1 MENIFFEKKISSKK
15 ILSFQII
22 FIFFFIFFFFP
33 CKKKYFFFAKKNNK
47 LIIAERNE
55 RSSELVSELKSEKNS
70 LSWTCLCARFNTA
83 KMQMHCFS
91 PDFSSCF
98 LKIAKCSQSS
108 IMNVSLWYSRH
119 IGLYIVYNNRSIFY
133 RSFLTTGVVVS
144 CGEINSPQLNFT
156 DWFGLC
162 LRYRIL

>member
-1 MENIFFEKKISSKK
+1 MLTKLLLCIIYHKLTFKIEDSLHFMILAYIWDTSSFIYCAFKHKKFYMENIFFEKKISSKK
-15 ILSFQII
+15 ISFFQS
-22 FIFFFIFFFFP
+22 FSFFFFP
-33 CKKKYFFFAKKNNK
+33 CKKKRIFFEKKNNK

-108 IMNVSLWYSRH
+108 IMNVSL
-119 IGLYIVYNNRSIFY
+119 
-133 RSFLTTGVVVS
+133 
-144 CGEINSPQLNFT
+144 
-156 DWFGLC
+156 
-162 LRYRIL
+162 